1 MLESENEISEEL
13 VKFGLRVR
21 EATQVMQAQI
31 FAAFTGDARES
42 SMTGVQIEQL
52 PVRRISLTGGI
63 CGKAPPYVSIISS
76 HVKEVLLSASLLYI
90 KGCNWRLLLTL
101 LGCVISHALVM

>member
-1 MLESENEISEEL
+1 MLESENEIGEEL

-42 SMTGVQIEQL
+42 APTGVQSEQP
-52 PVRRISLTGGI
+52 PVRCISLTGGI
-63 CGKAPPYVSIISS
+63 CRKASP
-76 HVKEVLLSASLLYI
+76 VLFNYKLLYEGPVKRI
-90 KGCNWRLLLTL
+90 L
-101 LGCVISHALVM
+101 